1 MQVHWVSKKIDKSLE
16 ITFNGSIDLINFEKE
31 LQDLTTFSKI
41 QTLVLPYKLYL
52 RIVLLLKLEIYR

>member
-1 MQVHWVSKKIDKSLE
+1 MVALM
-16 ITFNGSIDLINFEKE
+16 DLINFEKE